1 MLEMDPFYI
10 NIIFLA
16 VSGMAAYIAIL
27 YMASKFLGRPQL
39 TAYANVELNQL
50 IASIAILVMAFF
62 AWNFAIVFSNA
73 VSGADAGNT
82 PIDISVHFLTKVVD
96 RGVLPTYFDLVRTE
110 VVLSYFNSLE
120 YRMGPGVWNWTT
132 KAVPGLEPI
141 LSVVRMLIFTYTALY
156 GTLSIQIVIFRF
168 IDVFMYSYFL
178 PAGVVLRFF
187 PPTRDAGVFLIVMA
201 IAFQC
206 FFPMLYAINSHA
218 LDEMWSLHGWSDGY
232 DPQAEDLSYSQGI
245 RTLANPVLEF
255 GNDVSQFLPIFQPF
269 SFLTFLPTLDRV
281 AQISLAALFLPAF
294 SMGLTIAF
302 INATT
307 KFITGKG

>member
-1 MLEMDPFYI
+1 MDLDPFYL
-10 NIIFLA
+10 NIIGFTIA
-16 VSGMAAYIAIL
+16 GMAAYIAIL

-50 IASIAILVMAFF
+50 IASVAILIMAFF
-62 AWNFAIVFSNA
+62 AWNFAVIFSNA
-73 VSGADAGNT
+73 VSGADETNT
-82 PIDISVHFLTKVVD
+82 PIDISVAFLNKVVNK
-96 RGVLPTYFDLVRTE
+96 GVLPTYFDLVRTE

-156 GTLSIQIVIFRF
+156 GTLSVQIVVFRF
-168 IDVFMYSYFL
+168 IDALMYSYLL

-206 FFPMLYAINSHA
+206 FFPMLYAINSAA

-232 DPQAEDLSYSQGI
+232 DPQAEDVAYTDGLKSAAGDVME
-245 RTLANPVLEF
+245 A
-255 GNDVSQFLPIFQPF
+255 GNTIAAALPIFQPF
-269 SFLTFLPTLDRV
+269 SFLTFIPTLDRV
-281 AQISLAALFLPAF
+281 AQISLVALFLPAF

-302 INATT
+302 INSTT

>member
-1 MLEMDPFYI
+1 MLALDPFYLE
-10 NIIFLA
+10 IIGIA
-16 VSGMAAYIAIL
+16 VVGMAAYIAIL

-50 IASIAILVMAFF
+50 VASIAILVLAFF
-62 AWNFAIVFSNA
+62 IAEFATTFSQA
-73 VSGADAGNT
+73 VSGSDGT
-82 PIDISVHFLTKVVD
+82 PIDISVNFLSKVVN
-96 RGVLPTYFDLVRTE
+96 RGVLPTYFDLVRSE

-141 LSVVRMLIFTYTALY
+141 LSIVRMLVFTYTALY

-168 IDVFMYSYFL
+168 IDAFMYTFFL

-187 PPTRDAGVFLIVMA
+187 PPTRDAGIFLIVMA

-206 FFPMLYAINSHA
+206 FFPMLYAINSTA
-218 LDEMWSLHGWSDGY
+218 LDSMWSLHGWSNGY
-232 DPQAEDLSYSQGI
+232 DPQAEDIQYSEGI
-245 RTLANPVLEF
+245 RAQASTILDF
-255 GNDVSQFLPIFQPF
+255 GNTISDFLPIFQPF

-281 AQISLAALFLPAF
+281 AEISLAALVLPAF
-294 SMGLTIAF
+294 SLGLTIAF

-307 KFITGKG
+307 KFLTGKG